1 MTGLPERHEQ
11 YGGIVTTRAGT
22 RIVAHY
28 GRPERT
34 YRAVRNG
41 AGVIEHGVGTI
52 VVKGAWREQ
61 VVAERFS
68 NELPDVD
75 AGQYGF
81 IRSDGSIVA
90 DAYVFT
96 VEDRVLAFVPPDRT
110 DAVVDA
116 WSADGVLV
124 RDKAASFAVFGVY
137 GPEATEKVAS
147 VCSATTPETA
157 LSIDRGAIQ
166 NSGVTVVRDDGVTG
180 EEGYLLI
187 AAADDADDVFDA
199 LVNRGPS
206 AAPFGYETWETLT
219 LEAGTPLFETEL
231 RDVEPGAI
239 GITNAF
245 PPGER
250 PARGERRL
258 RAFTA
263 ATAPTAGTTV
273 YAGDRAIGEVTRA
286 RAQPKDE
293 GAVGF
298 AMVETDEETVT
309 IGDEGLTGTIASPPF
324 VEGSDRS
331 ARLLE
336 P

>member
-1 MTGLPERHEQ
+1 MTGLPARHEQ
-11 YGGIVTTRAGT
+11 YGGIITARAGT

-34 YRAVRNG
+34 YRAVRNV
-41 AGVIEHGVGTI
+41 AGVIEHGLGVI

-61 VVAERFS
+61 LVEENFS
-68 NELPDVD
+68 NRLPDVD

-81 IRSDGSIVA
+81 VLTDGSIVA

-96 VEDRVLAFVPPDRT
+96 VEDRILAFVPPDRT
-110 DAVVDA
+110 DAVVEA
-116 WSADGVLV
+116 WSGDGVV
-124 RDKAASFAVFGVY
+124 VQDNSDAFAGFGVY

-147 VCSATTPETA
+147 VCSATTPDSA

-166 NSGVTVVRDDGVTG
+166 DSGVTVIRDDGVTG

-187 AAADDADDVFDA
+187 AASADAAEVFDA
-199 LVNRGPS
+199 LVNRGLS

-231 RDVEPGAI
+231 RDTDPAAI
-239 GITNAF
+239 GISNAF
-245 PPGER
+245 PPAEDPSQGDH
-250 PARGERRL
+250 RL

-263 ATAPTAGTTV
+263 ATAPVDGTTV
-273 YAGDRAIGEVTRA
+273 YAGGRAVGEVTRA
-286 RAQPKDE
+286 REQPKDE

-298 AMVETDEETVT
+298 AMVETDEETVA
-309 IGDEGLTGTIASPPF
+309 IGDERLAATISSPPF
-324 VEGSDRS
+324 VQGSDRS

-336 P
+336 E